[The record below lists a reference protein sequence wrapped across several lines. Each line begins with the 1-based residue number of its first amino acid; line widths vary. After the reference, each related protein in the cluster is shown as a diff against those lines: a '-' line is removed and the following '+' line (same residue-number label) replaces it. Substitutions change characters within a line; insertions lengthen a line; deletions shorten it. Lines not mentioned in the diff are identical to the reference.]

1 MKFDSMIE
9 RHNKQLSSDCEWCI
23 NNGKND
29 ICHEC
34 VNGASLYNDDETKV
48 QIVKIYRL
56 EE

>member
-34 VNGASLYNDDETKV
+34 VNGANLYNDDETKV